1 MTQNML
7 SASALFELNDQLVE
21 ARSYQDIPKR
31 VLDPLSKVLGAETAL
46 FATMRKNNNN
56 IQANN
61 FISIGIDHRCTESY
75 QSQFQGNDPVLPH
88 AFNTTQLKHLNNR
101 SKAFT
106 FTLDNIV
113 DQRSFAKG
121 EYYNDFLRPNSIRQI
136 MALGVPS
143 KNDSSLVYIF
153 GFHRYCNRPFEQH
166 DALHSSYAGP
176 ALYSLLSELE
186 NKTQLQDQRFIN
198 HFLESQQTET
208 GLAVLN
214 SDYQVM
220 FANLSGQ
227 SHLDIK
233 QQRGTCYLPLKEE
246 LESKLRS
253 VLQGLDVF
261 DSKLLRAPGL
271 NNFELSHGQ
280 TGIRMSIKHCEI
292 NKEPRIVLNTSRAKH
307 NNLDNLLLEKY
318 QLTKRESGLAVLVA
332 QGLTNPQISEQL
344 NISIRTVENH
354 LRSIYSKVGVHN
366 RTSLAF
372 ELTH

>member
-1 MTQNML
+1 MNSNTL
-7 SASALFELNDQLVE
+7 SATALFELNDQLAE
-21 ARSYQDIPKR
+21 TRSYQDIPKT
-31 VLDPLSKVLGAETAL
+31 VLDPLAQLLGAETAL
-46 FATMRKNNNN
+46 FATMRKSNNS

-75 QSQFQGNDPVLPH
+75 QSQFQNNDPVLPH
-88 AFNTTQLKHLNNR
+88 AFNSTQLKHLNIR

-113 DQRSFAKG
+113 DQRSFSKG
-121 EYYNDFLRPNSIRQI
+121 EYYNGFLRPNSIRQI

-143 KNDSSLVYIF
+143 KNDNSLVYIF
-153 GFHRYCNRPFEQH
+153 GFHRYCNRPFQQQ
-166 DALHSSYAGP
+166 DALHSSFAGP

-186 NKTQLQDQRFIN
+186 TKTQLQDQRFIN
-198 HFLESQQTET
+198 HFLGSQKTET

-214 SDYQVM
+214 SEFQVM

-227 SHLDIK
+227 NHLNIK
-233 QQRGTCYLPLKEE
+233 QQRGTCYLPIQEE
-246 LESKLRS
+246 LKLKLKAA
-253 VLQGLDVF
+253 LQGLDVF
-261 DSKLLRAPGL
+261 DNKQLRTAGL
-271 NNFELSHGQ
+271 NSFELTYGQ
-280 TGIRMSIKHCEI
+280 TGIRMSVKHCEV